1 MTRKTGKQS
10 AETASRT
17 QATIIAAAQ
26 RIFGRKGFDGASLR
40 DIAEEAGVA
49 HAMIRHHFG
58 GKDGLWRAV
67 IDAHIDNIAERH
79 APLFAEFSTAEPV
92 GLLQRF
98 ISNFIDFSAET
109 PDATRIL
116 MHESTTPGPRLGYLI
131 EKFAPLHRA
140 IDPIFTAA
148 QAAGALKPFTQDN
161 FLMFLIAFGSFPFAI
176 NAFNQQMLSINLQ
189 SDSGR
194 ADHVDLVMKTVFGT
208 DLAPDEA

>member
-10 AETASRT
+10 TETAFRT
-17 QATIIAAAQ
+17 QATIIAAGQ
-26 RIFGRKGFDGASLR
+26 RIFGQKGFDGASLR

-67 IDAHIDNIAERH
+67 IDAHVLSIAERH
-79 APLFAEFSTAEPV
+79 APLFAELGTTEPIA
-92 GLLQRF
+92 LLQRF
-98 ISNFIDFSAET
+98 IGSFIEFSANA

-116 MHESTTPGPRLGYLI
+116 MHESTTPSARLDYLI

-140 IDPIFTAA
+140 IDPIFAAA
-148 QAAGALKPFTQDN
+148 QAAGALKHFTTDN

-176 NAFNQQMLSINLQ
+176 NAFNRRMLSIDLQ
-189 SDSGR
+189 TDCGR
-194 ADHVDLVMKTVFGT
+194 EAHVNLVMNTVFGT
-208 DLAPDEA
+208 QQLRSET